1 MNDLELDKAIS
12 LFKRLSTISKF
23 LNTLTLNHSGG
34 LVMKIYVASFNFS
47 PGHLSHLIAWYKL
60 FNFIGYETKLLLHNS
75 YQNLIEKE
83 FDVEYINSNLN
94 DRFEVLKTD
103 VLLIY
108 NPYIKNHSLAKKFKE
123 KGAKIVYIYHEPW
136 DSWQGY
142 FKEGVKQAFK
152 ASAAHFFSTKLLSLS
167 DSIIVPSKFALK
179 LYEKSDFKY
188 NSNVCVIPLIFD
200 DETKGFELTPEN
212 KIYFSYIGTACK
224 GHGFEEFLNFLLSF
238 DKKELRDLPFK
249 FQISTK
255 TDISDL
261 MNERVRFLIKEGFL
275 KINHGKPLKNSEI
288 NQAYANSF
296 AVWNLYNRSTQ
307 SGVLPKAQM
316 FGTAPIASTIGSFPE
331 FIQNGANGY
340 LMNDYN
346 FTTLKKTVYSAFENR
361 EKLFE
366 NSRSN
371 FFQKFY
377 FANYANE
384 MKHIVENMFLS
395 HDNC

>member
-1 MNDLELDKAIS
+1 
-12 LFKRLSTISKF
+12 
-23 LNTLTLNHSGG
+23 
-34 LVMKIYVASFNFS
+34 MKIYVASFNFS

-60 FNFIGYETKLLLHNS
+60 FTLVGYETKLLLD
-75 YQNLIEKE
+75 YEYKNLIEKE
-83 FDVEYINSNLN
+83 FDVEYINSKLK
-94 DRFEVLKTD
+94 DRFDRLKAD
-103 VLLIY
+103 VLLIQ
-108 NPYIKNHSLAKKFKE
+108 NPSIKNHSLAKKFKE

-136 DSWQGY
+136 DSWQEY
-142 FKEGVKQAFK
+142 LKEGVKQTFK
-152 ASAAHFFSTKLLSLS
+152 ASVAHFFSTKLLSLS
-167 DSIIVPSKFALK
+167 DSVIVPSTFALE
-179 LYEKSDFKY
+179 LYEKRDFKY
-188 NSNVCVIPLIFD
+188 NSNVFVIPLIFD
-200 DETKGFELTPEN
+200 DETEGFELTPEN
-212 KIYFSYIGTACK
+212 KIYFSYIGAACK
-224 GHGFEEFLNFLLSF
+224 GHGFDVFLNFLLSF

-275 KINHGKPLKNSEI
+275 KINQGKPLKNSEI

-307 SGVLPKAQM
+307 SGVLPKAHM

-384 MKHIVENMFLS
+384 MKHIVENMF
-395 HDNC
+395 